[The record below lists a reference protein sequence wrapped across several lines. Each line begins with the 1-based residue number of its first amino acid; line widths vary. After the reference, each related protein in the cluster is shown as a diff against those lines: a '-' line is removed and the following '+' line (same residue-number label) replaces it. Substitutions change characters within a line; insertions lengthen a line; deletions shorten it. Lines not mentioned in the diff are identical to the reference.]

1 MITVTSTT
9 AQILQELAEEEPK
22 AQFWLRKM
30 FHGDKGYDK
39 MQQGLINKALMQRK
53 DCRTDVYDY
62 ISPKGN
68 RWMVFEHCRYHKDI
82 HYART
87 MPIAFCYYETYG
99 SVGAFLN
106 GHPQYEG
113 QQGIHAILFTDHFFL
128 RFCSRLGI
136 EMRSRWMVQRFLEI
150 IPGVMFQTTGERD
163 LNGRMKVDCRF
174 PASIGRG
181 IIRKDGPLIEVR
193 TYLTDPELNRKQLR
207 ETETLRKIAD
217 RHNFDPQDVK
227 MARVLKSGDF
237 ATAFEYE
244 IKQLVDLG
252 CDEQSLYM
260 TAAIGVY
267 IVRALCD
274 LNYADATDY
283 NFWKKHGEANKHI
296 LIDIAAMWAD
306 QHPVNREFVSKIEQ
320 IFKNDGI
327 RDYNLV
333 EFINYMFSI
342 MKEDIAKV
350 NEQNNNK

>member
-1 MITVTSTT
+1 MITLTSTT
-9 AQILQELAEEEPK
+9 DQILQELKEEEPK

-39 MQQGLINKALMQRK
+39 MQSELIDKAMKQRN

-62 ISPKGN
+62 ISQKGN

-113 QQGIHAILFTDHFFL
+113 QEGIHAILFTDHFFL
-128 RFCSRLGI
+128 RFCSRLGV

-163 LNGRMKVDCRF
+163 PYGRLKVDCRF
-174 PASIGRG
+174 PGSIGRG

-193 TYLTDPELNRKQLR
+193 TYLTDPELSKKQLR
-207 ETETLRKIAD
+207 ETATLRKIAD

-227 MARVLKSGDF
+227 IARALKADDF
-237 ATAFEYE
+237 GEAIEYE
-244 IKQLVDLG
+244 IKQLIDLG
-252 CDEQSLYM
+252 CDKKSLYM
-260 TAAIGVY
+260 TATIGVY
-267 IVRALCD
+267 IVRTLCD

-283 NFWKKHGEANKHI
+283 NFWKNHGEANKH
-296 LIDIAAMWAD
+296 LLVDIAEHWRD
-306 QHPVNREFVSKIEQ
+306 HKPVDREFVGKIEQ

-327 RDYNLV
+327 KDYNLV
-333 EFINYMFSI
+333 EFVNYWFKI
-342 MKEDIAKV
+342 MQDDIEKL
-350 NEQNNNK
+350 NDKKQ